1 MCGFS
6 HHLTMAP
13 RIFVPCVLIL
23 FSNFYG
29 LHGQMSPTI
38 NIGSSITAVS
48 NDSLLSLSGEF
59 AFGFYALRNG
69 LYLVGVWFDRIPE
82 KTLVWSANRD
92 SPAEQGSTIQLTN
105 AGELVFTYA
114 NGSTLQIYS
123 GAAASL
129 GTMQNDGNFV
139 LRDYSSRILW
149 QSFDSPTNTLLP
161 GQVLDQGQTLYSN
174 AKESSNSTYSTGD
187 FMLLMQFDGNLVLS
201 AYHFADSGYWTT
213 QTFAANVS
221 LVFTNSASLY
231 LVNGTKDEI
240 YSITKNMSSPVEDY
254 YHRVTV
260 EDLGNFQQYIYHK
273 RNGGGWKRVWR
284 ANDDPC
290 FVNSVCGI
298 YAMCTSPDNETVSCS
313 CLPGYLQV
321 DPRDVSKG
329 CYQEN
334 MVNYCADPST
344 RNFSTMVI

>member
-1 MCGFS
+1 MQKEVQIQITQPGISCWKCKLMETWCS
-6 HHLTMAP
+6 P
-13 RIFVPCVLIL
+13 PIIF
-23 FSNFYG
+23 
-29 LHGQMSPTI
+29 
-38 NIGSSITAVS
+38 
-48 NDSLLSLSGEF
+48 
-59 AFGFYALRNG
+59 
-69 LYLVGVWFDRIPE
+69 
-82 KTLVWSANRD
+82 
-92 SPAEQGSTIQLTN
+92 
-105 AGELVFTYA
+105 
-114 NGSTLQIYS
+114 
-123 GAAASL
+123 
-129 GTMQNDGNFV
+129 
-139 LRDYSSRILW
+139 
-149 QSFDSPTNTLLP
+149 
-161 GQVLDQGQTLYSN
+161 
-174 AKESSNSTYSTGD
+174 
-187 FMLLMQFDGNLVLS
+187 
-201 AYHFADSGYWTT
+201 TT

-221 LVFTNSASLY
+221 LVSNNSSSLY
-231 LVNGTKDEI
+231 LVSGTKDEI

-273 RNGGGWKRVWR
+273 RNGSGWKRVWR

-334 MVNYCADPST
+334 MVNYCADPSM